1 MPNRHGSFVWYELLT
16 ADASAAKS
24 FYDEVVGWDIE
35 ATASNPMNYR
45 MIRTASGKAGGVMEL
60 TDNMREHGAKPTWL
74 GYVGVDDVDV
84 TVAKAVGLGAKVM
97 MPAFDVPDVGRLAL
111 IADPQGIPIY
121 VMRGASAEDSNAFSP
136 EEHGHGAW
144 NELSTTDLDAAKR
157 FYTELFG
164 WTLGDVMP
172 DGRDGRLSVHRPW
185 QRDDRRDDEGP
196 KRRPPVLELLLPHR
210 QRRPRLRSGQGGRR
224 NGHLWASRS
233 AWRAPRGAGVR
244 SRGHGLHDRQQVR
257 T

>member
-45 MIRTASGKAGGVMEL
+45 MIRTASGNTGGVMEL
-60 TDNMREHGAKPTWL
+60 TDNMREHVAKPTWL

-84 TVAKAVGLGAKVM
+84 TVAKAEGLGAKVM
-97 MPAFDVPDVGRLAL
+97 MPAFDVPDIGRLAL

-121 VMRGASAEDSNAFSP
+121 IMRGESAEDSNAFSP

-144 NELSTTDLDAAKR
+144 NELSTTDLDAAKS

-164 WTLGDVMP
+164 WTLADVMP
-172 DGRDGRLSVHRPW
+172 MGEMGDYQFIDHGSETIGAMM
-185 QRDDRRDDEGP
+185 
-196 KRRPPVLELLLPHR
+196 KA
-210 QRRPRLRSGQGGRR
+210 QGGAHPSWNYCFRTD
-224 NGHLWASRS
+224 SVD
-233 AWRAPRGAGVR
+233 RGFEAIKAGGGTVTY
-244 SRGHGLHDRQQVR
+244 GPAEVPGGLRVVQAFDPEGTAFMIVSK
-257 T
+257 